1 MNVVPGKEAIN
12 RYITFLTVSCWSRC
26 QSVTLLYL
34 CTPLSATLC
43 SITLYKLNNYHTQR
57 HLVFPATT
65 LPSFRSGRGKIERS
79 ARRLMKLLTISPSD
93 SSIGG
98 MGLVVRSPRKSL
110 KRHLMRRHRHPYGH
124 PLLGVC
130 CAQLAVSHTATALAT
145 IMKQLV
151 SYLERWPSHSSEK
164 WPKESSRMAHEMGIV
179 IRKNVLRSV

>member
-98 MGLVVRSPRKSL
+98 MGLGVRSPRKSL
-110 KRHLMRRHRHPYGH
+110 KRHLMRRHRHPCR
-124 PLLGVC
+124 PTAWRVLRP
-130 CAQLAVSHTATALAT
+130 ASRQSHCNRISYHNETASELSGALA
-145 IMKQLV
+145 QPL
-151 SYLERWPSHSSEK
+151 
-164 WPKESSRMAHEMGIV
+164 
-179 IRKNVLRSV
+179 